1 MTNPRLPVTVALTA
15 MLMAGGCSA
24 EGGAAGGWPGRRPI
38 YIAVFASPGGST
50 DLASRAIS
58 AALERE
64 LGARFSVLNMPGAQG
79 GVGAAY
85 AWNAPR
91 DGHTWFGTSEGSL
104 GLAVLGAHSTS
115 AKDWRYFIVG
125 GTPGVLSVPENSPY
139 RTLEELLADI
149 RARPNQVRLASS
161 IPATA
166 WHVQYLALVRAAG
179 LDVRWISYPGSHPSQ
194 VAALSG
200 EVDVVLTGMGEQA
213 EFLRAGRLRP
223 LATMQSE
230 PTELDGVGRIPPVTD
245 AVPALAD
252 VLPLRQFVGF
262 ALPADTPA
270 EILERIEAAFDL
282 AMRSEEVRHFGSQ
295 FHSELL
301 GLSGAEAEAMVRN
314 QERVFAWSLYDEGL
328 ATHSPA
334 DFGIERP

>member
-1 MTNPRLPVTVALTA
+1 MTRLRLCAPAALTA
-15 MLMAGGCSA
+15 ILAATGCSTEAGAGGA
-24 EGGAAGGWPGRRPI
+24 WPGRQPI

-50 DLASRAIS
+50 DLANRAVA

-85 AWNAPR
+85 VWNAPR

-104 GLAVLGAHSTS
+104 GLAVLGAHTTS

-125 GTPGVLSVPENSPY
+125 GTPGILSVPAGSPY
-139 RTLEELLADI
+139 RNLEGLLADI
-149 RARPNQVRLASS
+149 RARPNQVRIATSL
-161 IPATA
+161 PATA
-166 WHVQYLALVRAAG
+166 WHMQYLALARAAD

-213 EFLRAGRLRP
+213 EFLRAGRFRP
-223 LATMQSE
+223 LAAIQSE
-230 PTELDGVGRIPPVTD
+230 PAEMEGVGRIPPVTET
-245 AVPALAD
+245 VPALTGA
-252 VLPLRQFVGF
+252 LPLRQFVGF
-262 ALPADTPA
+262 ALPGDTPP
-270 EILERIEAAFDL
+270 EILERIEAAFEL
-282 AMRSEEVRHFGSQ
+282 AMRSEEVRNYARQS
-295 FHSELL
+295 HSELL
-301 GLSGAEAEAMVRN
+301 GLMGADAAAMVRN
-314 QERVFAWSLYDEGL
+314 QERVFAWSLYEEGL

-334 DFGIERP
+334 QFGIERP